1 MVGCFRRTAEPLLR
15 LTTVQTVEHVSVFE
29 EFARIVER
37 VALEERVK
45 NEPRVISFRQR
56 RGLP

>member
-1 MVGCFRRTAEPLLR
+1 MR